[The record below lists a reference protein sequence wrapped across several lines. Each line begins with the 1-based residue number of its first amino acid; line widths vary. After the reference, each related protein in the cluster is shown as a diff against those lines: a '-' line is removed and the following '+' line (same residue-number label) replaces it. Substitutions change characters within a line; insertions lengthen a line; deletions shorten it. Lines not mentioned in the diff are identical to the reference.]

1 AEHPLQDR
9 AAECERGADGRSNAD
24 ARQAQLPN
32 DRVEDARFVR
42 MSELTRDLPDRDRR
56 CADEQAR
63 RAGGQREREEAEKLD
78 ETAQRLRTSMPKERP
93 GIGYP
98 A

>member
-1 AEHPLQDR
+1 
-9 AAECERGADGRSNAD
+9 
-24 ARQAQLPN
+24 LPN

-42 MSELTRDLPDRDRR
+42 MCELTRDLPDRERC
-56 CADEQAR
+56 CADQQAGR
-63 RAGGQREREEAEKLD
+63 SGSQREREESEKLD
-78 ETAQRLRTSMPKERP
+78 EAAQRLRTSMPKERP